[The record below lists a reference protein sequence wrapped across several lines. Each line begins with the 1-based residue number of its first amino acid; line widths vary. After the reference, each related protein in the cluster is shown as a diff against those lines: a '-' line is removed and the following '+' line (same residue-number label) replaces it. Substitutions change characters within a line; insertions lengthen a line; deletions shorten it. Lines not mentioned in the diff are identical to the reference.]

1 MSSRKNII
9 HSYADFIKETLRDDL
24 PGCEETRTS
33 PTDAMVEMMEN
44 LHVKA
49 AVVRESVEK
58 NTVGVSELVERYM
71 ETVTSVIRDYS
82 KNESRGSHSVNAVC
96 CGFDEFSSENEE
108 VPDVIYVDAMQARRL
123 PLREISLPPIKRGS
137 V

>member
-1 MSSRKNII
+1 MAFRKKII
-9 HSYADFIKETLRDDL
+9 NSYADLIKETLQDE
-24 PGCEETRTS
+24 PSIGEN

-49 AVVRESVEK
+49 TAVRESVEK
-58 NTVGVSELVERYM
+58 SSVSVSEMVERYM

-82 KNESRGSHSVNAVC
+82 RNQPRENHSVNAVC
-96 CGFDEFSSENEE
+96 CGFDEIWPENEQ
-108 VPDVIYVDAMQARRL
+108 VPDVIYVDAIRRL